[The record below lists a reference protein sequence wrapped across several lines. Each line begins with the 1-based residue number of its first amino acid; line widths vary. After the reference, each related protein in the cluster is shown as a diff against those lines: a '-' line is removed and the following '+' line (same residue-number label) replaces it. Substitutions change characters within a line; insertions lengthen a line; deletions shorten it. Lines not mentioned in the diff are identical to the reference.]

1 MKGSSIPYTGYIL
14 AVTSTSL
21 IISGLYG
28 LILWI
33 NGAETEFEPAR
44 IMLEYGVLYLMLGI
58 ALSMLPK
65 ASLKPATAISI
76 TVAAWVAIPI
86 LASIP
91 FSLAAGIP
99 LIDGLFESVS
109 GWTTTG
115 LTILSG
121 EPSTSGG
128 VYVPKVEE
136 LPRTLQIWRSVM
148 QWEGGL
154 GIVVFTIGIL
164 AQPGI
169 SAAAL
174 YLAEG
179 RQEKIEASV
188 RATAA
193 RMLLI
198 YLVLTGIS
206 ILLFLGAGMS
216 LYDAV
221 NHALT
226 GIATAGFS
234 THSDSLGYYMHKPA
248 VLIAAMLVMFLGAV
262 NFRDHYAV
270 LRLRFR
276 YLSGSVE
283 TKAQIV
289 ILTLAS
295 SAAIFLWTRDPRLRS
310 EFTPLQMVF
319 HIVSSS
325 ATAGFQAGNLGDAND
340 AYKALLA
347 VLALIGGSAFST
359 AGGIKILR
367 ILIALRSVA
376 IESSLLLH
384 PRGYR
389 TGVRM
394 GRYTITAELVRRV
407 IAVITAML
415 AVYVVLVMTLSG
427 LYPGLYSLADSAFE
441 VASAMGNVGLS
452 VGISAAAAPVGAK
465 IILILAMLLGRLE
478 VVAYIIALR
487 HALRSL
493 ARSMGIY

>member
-1 MKGSSIPYTGYIL
+1 
-14 AVTSTSL
+14 
-21 IISGLYG
+21 
-28 LILWI
+28 
-33 NGAETEFEPAR
+33 
-44 IMLEYGVLYLMLGI
+44 
-58 ALSMLPK
+58 
-65 ASLKPATAISI
+65 
-76 TVAAWVAIPI
+76 
-86 LASIP
+86 
-91 FSLAAGIP
+91 
-99 LIDGLFESVS
+99 
-109 GWTTTG
+109 
-115 LTILSG
+115 
-121 EPSTSGG
+121 
-128 VYVPKVEE
+128 
-136 LPRTLQIWRSVM
+136 
-148 QWEGGL
+148 
-154 GIVVFTIGIL
+154 
-164 AQPGI
+164 
-169 SAAAL
+169 
-174 YLAEG
+174 
-179 RQEKIEASV
+179 
-188 RATAA
+188 
-193 RMLLI
+193 MLLI

-319 HIVSSS
+319 HVVSSS
-325 ATAGFQAGNLGDAND
+325 ATAGFQAGDLGDAND